1 MYSAAAKAYFNTKV
15 TTTTQEDIVVLLFEG
30 AIKFLEQAKMLIQEK
45 NYQDKGN
52 AITRALDILAE
63 LDGSLNVEKGGE
75 MAQNLHAIYLFC
87 QSRLLM
93 ANLRMDTEIIDEVIG
108 MLKTVGSAFG
118 EISKS
123 KKNP

>member
-1 MYSAAAKAYFNTKV
+1 MYSAAARAYFNTKV

-30 AIKFLEQAKMLIQEK
+30 AIKFLEQAKILIKEK

-52 AITRALDILAE
+52 AITRALNILAE
-63 LDGSLNVEKGGE
+63 LDGSLNVDKGGE
-75 MAQNLHAIYLFC
+75 MAQNLHALYLFC

-93 ANLRMDTEIIDEVIG
+93 ANLRMDTDMIDEVIG
-108 MLKTVGSAFG
+108 MLKKVGSAFG